1 MLRGWPWTLA
11 YREQQ
16 QLFLYDKT
24 YLVHGLFSV
33 GGLATLSARFFVQ
46 FFWNPTLAVIITL
59 ALLGLGAWLLWL
71 SVRKDRGDWHI
82 LPLCLIPFAF
92 LAASL
97 SENAMHYGVL
107 TAWLIALAALCAYTR
122 IRSGRRVWGILI
134 TIAIYLTSG
143 PAALLFAVCA
153 AILDLWKKEWASALF
168 IPVALLCGLAAWLMG
183 WTPTLG
189 RALTPAFYFDL
200 DASLNAA
207 HWIPWALLPLTVL
220 GCCAAK
226 NLKFKRLPVFGVCAV
241 LLVIALFPASQVA
254 KNAEKRQAVLTY
266 EYEYYVTNE
275 DWDGLIQSCRSHEWI
290 PHTAQYLNLAL
301 SWKGKL
307 LDEMF
312 QYDQRGPDGLIRMSE
327 DRGIEVSQAHIM
339 FAMGNVAAAQDV
351 AFNTLYSTEGFCPA
365 MLKINAQVELMRGT
379 YAVADKYLSILEKA
393 PHYSRWAKE
402 QKRFLY
408 NDEAV
413 EADPLLGTGR
423 RSWPQL
429 DGFSMF
435 GSPLEEL
442 MRVVDANPG
451 NARAMDYA
459 LAYLLLAKDI
469 QSVAGVVSRY
479 FGQPGFE
486 SLPEPVQEAVLFYS
500 EYTRNVDGAD
510 VLGPEWCAAH
520 GVTEGTFR
528 RFQKFQDE
536 SLRSGGK
543 APKGYNS
550 SYWYYLLYRQ
560 I

>member
-1 MLRGWPWTLA
+1 MIDRFALA
-11 YREQQ
+11 FREQQ

-24 YLVHGLFSV
+24 YLVQSLFTV
-33 GGLATLSARFFVQ
+33 GGLATLSGRFVVQ
-46 FFWNPTLAVIITL
+46 FFWNPILAVIITL
-59 ALLGLGAWLLWL
+59 VLLGLGACLLWA
-71 SVRKDRGDWHI
+71 SVRKSRADWHI

-97 SENAMHYGVL
+97 SENAMHYSVL
-107 TAWLIALAALCAYTR
+107 TAWIISLAALCGYTR
-122 IRSGRRVWGILI
+122 IRSGRLIWGILI
-134 TIAIYLTSG
+134 TIAVYLTAG
-143 PAALLFAVCA
+143 PAALLFALCA
-153 AILDLWKKEWASALF
+153 AILDLWKKKWTTALLV
-168 IPVALLCGLAAWLMG
+168 PVAFLCGLGAWLLG
-183 WTPTLG
+183 WTPTLTS
-189 RALTPAFYFDL
+189 ALTPAFYYDL
-200 DASLNAA
+200 DASMNAA
-207 HWIPWALLPLTVL
+207 HWIPWVLLPLAAL
-220 GCCAAK
+220 GCCAVK
-226 NLKFKRLPVFGVCAV
+226 SLKIKQLPLFACCAV
-241 LLVIALFPASQVA
+241 LLVIALFPAFKVA
-254 KNAEKRQAVLTY
+254 KNAENRQPGLTY
-266 EYEYYVTNE
+266 EYEHYVVNE
-275 DWDGLIQSCRSHEWI
+275 DWDGLVKCCLSKEWI
-290 PHTAQYLNLAL
+290 PHTVQYLNLAL
-301 SWKGKL
+301 AWKGGL
-307 LDEMF
+307 VDNMF
-312 QYDQRGPDGLIRMSE
+312 KYDQRGPDGLIKMSD
-327 DRGIEVSQAHIM
+327 DRGVETSQAHIM

-379 YAVADKYLSILEKA
+379 YDVADKYLSILEKA

-451 NARAMDYA
+451 NTRAMDYA
-459 LAYLLLAKDI
+459 LASLLLAKDI
-469 QSVAGVVSRY
+469 KSVAGVVNRY

-550 SYWYYLLYRQ
+550 SYWYYLLYKQ

>member
-1 MLRGWPWTLA
+1 MIDRFALA
-11 YREQQ
+11 FREQQ

-24 YLVHGLFSV
+24 YLVQSLFTV
-33 GGLATLSARFFVQ
+33 GGLATLSGRFFVQ
-46 FFWNPTLAVIITL
+46 FFWNPTLAVLITL
-59 ALLGLGAWLLWL
+59 ALLGLGAWLLWV
-71 SVRKDRGDWHI
+71 SVRKDRADWHI

-97 SENAMHYGVL
+97 SENAMHYSVL
-107 TAWLIALAALCAYTR
+107 TAWIISLAALCGYTR
-122 IRSGRRVWGILI
+122 IRSGRLVWGILI
-134 TIAIYLTSG
+134 TIAVYLTAG
-143 PAALLFAVCA
+143 PAAILFALCA
-153 AILDLWKKEWASALF
+153 AILDLWKKKWASALLV
-168 IPVALLCGLAAWLMG
+168 PVALLCGLGAWLLG
-183 WTPTLG
+183 LTPTLTS
-189 RALTPAFYFDL
+189 ALTPAFYYDL
-200 DASLNAA
+200 DASMNAA
-207 HWIPWALLPLTVL
+207 HWIPWVLLPLVVL
-220 GCCAAK
+220 GCCAVK
-226 NLKFKRLPVFGVCAV
+226 GLKIKRIPLFACCAV
-241 LLVIALFPASQVA
+241 LLIIAFFPAFKVA
-254 KNAEKRQAVLTY
+254 KNAEDRQAGLTY
-266 EYEYYVTNE
+266 EYEYYVANE
-275 DWDGLIQSCRSHEWI
+275 DWDGLVKCCLSKEWI
-290 PHTAQYLNLAL
+290 PHTVQYLNLAL
-301 SWKGKL
+301 VWKGELVEK
-307 LDEMF
+307 MF
-312 QYDQRGPDGLIRMSE
+312 KYDQRGPDGLIKMSD
-327 DRGIEVSQAHIM
+327 DRGVETSQAHIM

-393 PHYSRWAKE
+393 PHYRQWARD

-451 NARAMDYA
+451 NARAMEYA

-479 FGQPGFE
+479 FGQSGFE
-486 SLPEPVQEAVLFYS
+486 SLPVPVQEAVLFYS

-510 VLGPEWCAAH
+510 VLGQEWCAAH

-536 SLRSGGK
+536 SLKSGGK

-550 SYWYYLLYRQ
+550 SYWYYLLYKQ

>member
-1 MLRGWPWTLA
+1 MIDRFALA
-11 YREQQ
+11 FREQQ

-24 YLVHGLFSV
+24 YLVQSLFTV
-33 GGLATLSARFFVQ
+33 GGLATLSGRFFVQ

-59 ALLGLGAWLLWL
+59 ALLGLGAWLLWV
-71 SVRKDRGDWHI
+71 SVRKSRADWPL

-97 SENAMHYGVL
+97 SENAMHFSVL
-107 TAWLIALAALCAYTR
+107 TAWIISIAALCGYTR
-122 IRSGRRVWGILI
+122 IRSGRLVWGIFI
-134 TIAIYLTSG
+134 TLAVYLTAG
-143 PAALLFAVCA
+143 PAALLFALCA
-153 AILDLWKKEWASALF
+153 AIPDLWDKKWTSALLV
-168 IPVALLCGLAAWLMG
+168 PVALLCGLGVWLLG
-183 WTPTLG
+183 WTPTLAS
-189 RALTPAFYFDL
+189 ALTPAFYFDL
-200 DASLNAA
+200 DASMHAT
-207 HWIPWALLPLTVL
+207 HWIPWVLLPLAVL
-220 GCCAAK
+220 GCCVVK
-226 NLKFKRLPVFGVCAV
+226 NLKIKRIPLFACSAV
-241 LLVIALFPASQVA
+241 LLVIALVPAFKVA
-254 KNAEKRQAVLTY
+254 KDAEGRQAGLTY
-266 EYEYYVTNE
+266 EYEYLVANE
-275 DWDGLIQSCRSHEWI
+275 DWDGLVQCCLTKEWI
-290 PHTAQYLNLAL
+290 PHTVQYLNLAL
-301 SWKGKL
+301 AWKGQMV
-307 LDEMF
+307 DNMF
-312 QYDQRGPDGLIRMSE
+312 KYDQRGPDGLIKMSD
-327 DRGIEVSQAHIM
+327 DRGVETSQAHIM

-429 DGFSMF
+429 NGFSMF

-451 NARAMDYA
+451 NSRAMDYA

-479 FGQPGFE
+479 YGQPGFE
-486 SLPEPVQEAVLFYS
+486 SLPVPVQEAVLFYS

-510 VLGPEWCAAH
+510 VLGPDWCAAH

-528 RFQKFQDE
+528 RFQKFQEE
-536 SLRSGGK
+536 SLKSGGK
-543 APKGYNS
+543 APKGYHS
-550 SYWYYLLYRQ
+550 SYWYYLLYKQ